1 MNGRAAMPREIT
13 NTGGTARLLG
23 LALLALVRTTAV
35 GAEDK
40 ALRLATEGGYPPFSE
55 TAPDGSLRGLDID
68 IGNAICA
75 AMELQCVWI
84 KVEWERMVP
93 ALISNKVDAI
103 VASMTITKERK
114 ERVAFTAK
122 YYSTPLALVG
132 RTEDALEPEPASL
145 HGRKLGVERGTVADD
160 FATRFWDGTGAE
172 IIRYSLQDEAYVD
185 LVAGRLDG
193 VLTDYWQAYGGFL
206 HRPEGRGYAVKGA
219 KIHGR
224 TAEQR
229 AVIGEGAGIA
239 VRKGDQR
246 LRRTLDEGLAAIRA
260 SGVYEEIVRKYF
272 AEDIY
277 GQ

>member
-1 MNGRAAMPREIT
+1 MPRTIT

-23 LALLALVRTTAV
+23 LVLLALARVADV

-75 AMELQCVWI
+75 AMKLQCVWI
-84 KVEWERMVP
+84 KVDWERMIP

-103 VASMTITKERK
+103 VASMTITEERK
-114 ERVAFTAK
+114 AKVAFTSK
-122 YYSTPLALVG
+122 YYATPLALVG
-132 RTEDALEPEPASL
+132 RSEEPLEPRPASL
-145 HGRKLGVERGTVADD
+145 RGRKVGVERGTVADD
-160 FATRFWDGTGAE
+160 FATRFWDGTGVE

-206 HRPEGRGYAVKGA
+206 HRPEGRGYAVRGG

-224 TAEQR
+224 NAEER

-246 LRRTLDEGLAAIRA
+246 LRRTLDQGLAAIRA
-260 SGVYEEIVRKYF
+260 SGVYDEIIRRYF

-277 GQ
+277 GR